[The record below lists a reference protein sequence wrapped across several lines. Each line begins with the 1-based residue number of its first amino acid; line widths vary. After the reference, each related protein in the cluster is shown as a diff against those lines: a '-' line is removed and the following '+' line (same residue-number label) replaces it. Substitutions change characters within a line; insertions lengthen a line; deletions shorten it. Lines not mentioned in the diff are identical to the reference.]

1 MYISD
6 FVELRSTVGRHETEI
21 ASLGQ
26 AKLDTLS
33 LTLSHGPAEGSR
45 ALVPVCSG
53 DRITL
58 SNFLK
63 LFSNVDYGT

>member
-1 MYISD
+1 MHISD

-21 ASLGQ
+21 ASLRQ
-26 AKLDTLS
+26 AKLDKLS

-45 ALVPVCSG
+45 ASVPVYSG
-53 DRITL
+53 DCITL

-63 LFSNVDYGT
+63 LF